1 MTIGLALCSYTE
13 MMRVF
18 APIPARWRRWLA
30 AMLVVLSAIALSSCK
45 RADYKTQAAQVPRLV
60 VSTLSDPKTFN
71 YALSSES
78 PNVFSYIY
86 EGLITENGLTGAIEP
101 ALAERWQISQDKQRI
116 VFTLREGL
124 KWSDGEPLTVDDVVF
139 TYNEIYFNELIPTT
153 VRDVL
158 KIGESEALPTVRKLS
173 KRQVEFTVPEPFAP
187 FLRITNL
194 AILPAHALQKSI
206 TTKDAQGKPKFL
218 TMLGTSTDLSTIVV
232 NGPYQ
237 LVSYVPN
244 ERVIFQKNP
253 YYWRNPQPYIER
265 FIWQIVESTDTSLIQ
280 FRSGGLD
287 VLSIS
292 PDYFSLLKREEK
304 RSQFT
309 IHEDGPAPGTSFIAF
324 NLNKGRRNGKLLVD
338 PIKSAWFNHLAFRQA
353 VAHAINREQMNN
365 NIFRGLGELQN
376 SPISVQSPYY
386 LSPKEGLKVYDYNP
400 ALAKQLL
407 IGAGFQYNEQGQLL
421 DADGNPVR
429 FTLITNA
436 GNKIREAMASQ
447 IKEDLR
453 QIGMQVDLFPLA
465 FNALLDKLNNTIDW
479 ECYLLGLTGG
489 IEPNEG
495 ANVWS
500 VNGGSH
506 RFNQPAKPGQLP
518 IEGRE
523 ISDWER
529 EIGHLYILGAKE
541 LDEAKRQAIYA
552 KTQRITQDYLPFIYL
567 VSPLSMSAVRNRVQ
581 GIQFSALGGT
591 LWNIYELK
599 ALDN

>member
-1 MTIGLALCSYTE
+1 
-13 MMRVF
+13 MRVF
-18 APIPARWRRWLA
+18 APIPAPWRHWLA
-30 AMLVVLSAIALSSCK
+30 VMLVMFSAIAFSSC
-45 RADYKTQAAQVPRLV
+45 RLADYKTQAAQIPRLV

-101 ALAERWQISQDKQRI
+101 ALAERWQISEDKQRI
-116 VFTLREGL
+116 VFTLRQGL

-139 TYNEIYFNELIPTT
+139 TYNEIYFNELIPTP

-173 KRQVEFTVPEPFAP
+173 DRQVEFTVPEPFAP
-187 FLRITNL
+187 FLRITSL
-194 AILPAHALQKSI
+194 PILPAHSLQESI

-218 TMLGTSTDLSTIVV
+218 TMLGTSTDPSTIIV

-237 LVSYVPN
+237 LASYVPN

-253 YYWRNPQPYIER
+253 YYWRQPQPYIEQ

-304 RSQFT
+304 RSNFS

-324 NLNKGRRNGKLLVD
+324 NLNKGRRNGKSLID
-338 PIKSAWFNHLAFRQA
+338 PIKSRWFNTVAFRQA

-386 LSPKEGLKVYDYNP
+386 LSSQEGLKIYDYNP
-400 ALAKQLL
+400 ARAKELL
-407 IGAGFQYNEQGQLL
+407 LGAGFKYNKQGQLF
-421 DADGNPVR
+421 DADGNRVH

-436 GNKIREAMASQ
+436 GNKIREAMAAQ
-447 IKEDLR
+447 IQADLS

-465 FNALLDKLNNTIDW
+465 FNTLLDKLNNTINW
-479 ECYLLGLTGG
+479 ECYLLGFTGG
-489 IEPNEG
+489 IEPNDG

-506 RFNQPAKPGQLP
+506 RFNQPAKPGQPP

-529 EIGHLYILGAKE
+529 EIGRLYILGAKE
-541 LDEAKRQAIYA
+541 LDEAKRKAIYA
-552 KTQRITQDYLPFIYL
+552 ETQRITQDYLPFIYL

-599 ALDN
+599 TVEK

>member
-1 MTIGLALCSYTE
+1 

-18 APIPARWRRWLA
+18 APIPAPWRHWLA
-30 AMLVVLSAIALSSCK
+30 VMLVMLSAIAFSSC
-45 RADYKTQAAQVPRLV
+45 RLADYKTQAAQIPRLV

-101 ALAERWQISQDKQRI
+101 ALAERWQISEDKQRI

-173 KRQVEFTVPEPFAP
+173 ERQVEFTVPEPFAP
-187 FLRITNL
+187 FLRITSL
-194 AILPAHALQKSI
+194 PILPAHSLQESI

-218 TMLGTSTDLSTIVV
+218 TMLGTSTDPSTIIV

-253 YYWRNPQPYIER
+253 YYWRKSQPYIEQ

-304 RSQFT
+304 RSNFS

-324 NLNKGRRNGKLLVD
+324 NLNKGRRNGKPLID
-338 PIKSAWFNHLAFRQA
+338 PIKSRWFNTVAFRQA

-386 LSPKEGLKVYDYNP
+386 FSPKDGLKVYDYNP
-400 ALAKQLL
+400 ERSKKLL
-407 IGAGFQYNEQGQLL
+407 IKAGFKYNEQAQLL
-421 DADGNPVR
+421 DADGNRVH

-447 IKEDLR
+447 IQADLS
-453 QIGMQVDLFPLA
+453 QIGIQIDLFPLA

-479 ECYLLGLTGG
+479 DCYLLGLTGG
-489 IEPNEG
+489 IEPNDG

-506 RFNQPAKPGQLP
+506 RFNQPAKPGQMP

-523 ISDWER
+523 ISDWEQ
-529 EIGHLYILGAKE
+529 EIGRLYILGAKE
-541 LDEAKRQAIYA
+541 LDEAKRKAIYA
-552 KTQRITQDYLPFIYL
+552 ETQRITQDYLPFIYL

-599 ALDN
+599 AVDN

>member
-1 MTIGLALCSYTE
+1 

-18 APIPARWRRWLA
+18 APIPAPWRHWLA
-30 AMLVVLSAIALSSCK
+30 VMLVMFSAIAFSSC
-45 RADYKTQAAQVPRLV
+45 RLADYKTQAAQIPRLV

-101 ALAERWQISQDKQRI
+101 ALAERWQISEDKQRI

-173 KRQVEFTVPEPFAP
+173 ERQVEFTVPEPFAP
-187 FLRITNL
+187 FLRITSL
-194 AILPAHALQKSI
+194 AILPAHALQESI

-218 TMLGTSTDLSTIVV
+218 TMLGTSTDPSTIIV

-253 YYWRNPQPYIER
+253 YYWRKPQPYIER

-304 RSQFT
+304 RSNFS

-324 NLNKGRRNGKLLVD
+324 NLNKGRRNGKPLID
-338 PIKSAWFNHLAFRQA
+338 PIKSRWFNTVAFRQA

-400 ALAKQLL
+400 SRAKELL
-407 IGAGFQYNEQGQLL
+407 IKAGFKYNEQGQLF
-421 DADGNPVR
+421 DADGNRVH
-429 FTLITNA
+429 FTLITNG
-436 GNKIREAMASQ
+436 GNKIREAMAAQ
-447 IKEDLR
+447 IKEDLS
-453 QIGMQVDLFPLA
+453 QIGIEVDPFPLA

-489 IEPNEG
+489 AEPNDG

-506 RFNQPAKPGQLP
+506 RFNQPAKPGQPP

-529 EIGHLYILGAKE
+529 EISRLYILGAKE
-541 LDEAKRQAIYA
+541 LDEAKRKAIYA
-552 KTQRITQDYLPFIYL
+552 ETQRITQDYLPFIYL

-599 ALDN
+599 AVDN

>member
-1 MTIGLALCSYTE
+1 

-18 APIPARWRRWLA
+18 APIPARWRRCLA
-30 AMLVVLSAIALSSCK
+30 VLLVVLSAIALSSCK
-45 RADYKTQAAQVPRLV
+45 LADYKTQAAQVPRLV

-101 ALAERWQISQDKQRI
+101 ALAERWQISEDKQRI

-173 KRQVEFTVPEPFAP
+173 ERQVEFTVPEPFAP
-187 FLRITNL
+187 FLRITSL
-194 AILPAHALQKSI
+194 AILPAHALQGSI

-218 TMLGTSTDLSTIVV
+218 TMLGTSTDPSTIIV

-253 YYWRNPQPYIER
+253 YYWRQPQPYIER

-386 LSPKEGLKVYDYNP
+386 LSPEEGLKVYDYNP

-421 DADGNPVR
+421 DADGNRVR

-500 VNGGSH
+500 INGGSH

-541 LDEAKRQAIYA
+541 LDEAKRKAIYA

-599 ALDN
+599 TLDHS

>member
-1 MTIGLALCSYTE
+1 

-18 APIPARWRRWLA
+18 VPIPAPWRHWLTV
-30 AMLVVLSAIALSSCK
+30 MLVVLSAIAFSSC
-45 RADYKTQAAQVPRLV
+45 RLADYKTQAAQIPRLV

-101 ALAERWQISQDKQRI
+101 ALAESWLISEDKQRI

-173 KRQVEFTVPEPFAP
+173 ARQVEFTVPEPFAP
-187 FLRITNL
+187 FLRITSL
-194 AILPAHALQKSI
+194 AILPAHSLQESI
-206 TTKDAQGKPKFL
+206 TAKDAQGKPKFL
-218 TMLGTSTDLSTIVV
+218 TMLGTSTDPSTIIV

-244 ERVIFQKNP
+244 ERVIFHKNP
-253 YYWRNPQPYIER
+253 YYWRNSQPYIEQ

-292 PDYFSLLKREEK
+292 PDYFSLLKREER
-304 RSQFT
+304 RSNFS

-324 NLNKGRRNGKLLVD
+324 NLNKGRRNGKPLID
-338 PIKSAWFNHLAFRQA
+338 PIKSRWFNTVAFRQA
-353 VAHAINREQMNN
+353 VAHAINREQMSN

-386 LSPKEGLKVYDYNP
+386 FSPQEGLKVYNYNP
-400 ALAKQLL
+400 AQAKELL
-407 IGAGFQYNEQGQLL
+407 IKAGFKYNEQGQLL
-421 DADGNPVR
+421 DTDGNHVQ
-429 FTLITNA
+429 FTLVTNA

-447 IKEDLR
+447 IQADLSK
-453 QIGMQVDLFPLA
+453 IGIQVDLFPLA

-489 IEPNEG
+489 AEPNDG

-506 RFNQPAKPGQLP
+506 RFNQPAKPGQPP

-541 LDEAKRQAIYA
+541 LDEAKRKAIYEE
-552 KTQRITQDYLPFIYL
+552 TQRITQQYLPFIYL

-599 ALDN
+599 AVDN

>member
-1 MTIGLALCSYTE
+1 
-13 MMRVF
+13 MRVF
-18 APIPARWRRWLA
+18 APIPAPWRHWLA
-30 AMLVVLSAIALSSCK
+30 VMLVILSAIALSSC
-45 RADYKTQAAQVPRLV
+45 RLADYKTQAAQIPRLV

-101 ALAERWQISQDKQRI
+101 ALAERWQISEDKQRI

-173 KRQVEFTVPEPFAP
+173 ERQVEFTVPEPFAP
-187 FLRITNL
+187 FLRITSL
-194 AILPAHALQKSI
+194 AILPAHALQESI

-218 TMLGTSTDLSTIVV
+218 TMLGTSTDPSTIIV

-237 LVSYVPN
+237 IVSYVPN

-253 YYWRNPQPYIER
+253 YYWRKPQPYIEQ

-304 RSQFT
+304 RSNFS
-309 IHEDGPAPGTSFIAF
+309 IYEDGPAPGTSFIAF
-324 NLNKGRRNGKLLVD
+324 NLNKGRRNGKTLVN
-338 PIKSAWFNHLAFRQA
+338 PIKSRWFNSVAFRQA
-353 VAHAINREQMNN
+353 VAHAINREQMSN

-376 SPISVQSPYY
+376 SPISMQSPYY

-400 ALAKQLL
+400 ARAKELL
-407 IGAGFQYNEQGQLL
+407 LGVGFKYNEQDQLL
-421 DADGNPVR
+421 DADGNLVR

-447 IKEDLR
+447 IQADLS

-465 FNALLDKLNNTIDW
+465 FNTLLDKLNNTIDW
-479 ECYLLGLTGG
+479 ECYLLGFTGG
-489 IEPNEG
+489 IEPNDG
-495 ANVWS
+495 ANIWS

-506 RFNQPAKPGQLP
+506 RFNQPAKPGQPP
-518 IEGRE
+518 IEERE
-523 ISDWER
+523 ISEWER
-529 EIGHLYILGAKE
+529 EIGRLYILGAKE
-541 LDEAKRQAIYA
+541 LDEAKRKAIYA
-552 KTQRITQDYLPFIYL
+552 KTQRITQEYLPFIYL

-599 ALDN
+599 TVDQ